1 MSKLH
6 IHVAGA
12 EVAKM
17 FLHHSIPYKSPF
29 FLHHFRTTY
38 THKPASIDQRLAE
51 PFAPEVKTLNYKIRI
66 LLALLVSI
74 LIFHACYGQDG
85 AIVRPQNLAQMTDE
99 AGTILQGRV
108 VSVRMEPHP
117 QLTNLQTVVVTL
129 QVDQVLKGQSAQTYT
144 FRQYTWD
151 YRGTAR
157 RTGYAPGQNLLL
169 LMTKPSQYGLSSPVG
184 LEQGRFQIT
193 ADSQGRLVAANGHGN
208 AGLLANMTADM
219 QKRGIALSRS
229 MSSLVAQPQSG
240 PIALNDLTTLI
251 RQLVG
256 AQQ

>member
-1 MSKLH
+1 
-6 IHVAGA
+6 V
-12 EVAKM
+12 
-17 FLHHSIPYKSPF
+17 
-29 FLHHFRTTY
+29 
-38 THKPASIDQRLAE
+38 
-51 PFAPEVKTLNYKIRI
+51 LNHKIRI
-66 LLALLVSI
+66 VLALI
-74 LIFHACYGQDG
+74 LSTIIFESAHGQEG
-85 AIVRPQNLAQMTDE
+85 AMVRPENLAQMADE
-99 AGTILQGRV
+99 AATILRGRI

-117 QLTNLQTVVVTL
+117 QLTNLQTVLVTL
-129 QVDQVLKGQSAQTYT
+129 QVDQVLKGQPAQTFS

-151 YRGTAR
+151 FRGGAR

-193 ADSQGRLVAANGHGN
+193 ADSQGRLLATNGHGN
-208 AGLLANMTADM
+208 AGLFANMTADI

-240 PIALNDLTTLI
+240 PIPLDDLTTLI

-256 AQQ
+256 AQ

>member
-1 MSKLH
+1 MLSWQ
-6 IHVAGA
+6 
-12 EVAKM
+12 
-17 FLHHSIPYKSPF
+17 SIRYKSSCSF
-29 FLHHFRTTY
+29 QVVSA
-38 THKPASIDQRLAE
+38 THKPDSIAQRLAE
-51 PFAPEVKTLNYKIRI
+51 CFAPEVKTLNYKIRI
-66 LLALLVSI
+66 LVALLFSI
-74 LIFHACYGQDG
+74 VIVHTCYAQDG

-99 AGTILQGRV
+99 AATVVQGRV
-108 VSVRMEPHP
+108 LSVRMEPHP

-129 QVDQVLKGQSAQTYT
+129 QVDQVFKGQSAQTYT
-144 FRQYTWD
+144 FRQYSWD
-151 YRGTAR
+151 YRGAAR

-193 ADSQGRLVAANGHGN
+193 ADSQGQLVAANGHGN
-208 AGLLANMTADM
+208 AGLFANMTADV

-229 MSSLVAQPQSG
+229 MSSLVAQQQSG
-240 PIALNDLTTLI
+240 PISLNDLTTLI

>member
-12 EVAKM
+12 QVAQM
-17 FLHHSIPYKSPF
+17 FSHHAVLSNRVLLPFGFRSAYKACF
-29 FLHHFRTTY
+29 
-38 THKPASIDQRLAE
+38 DRLAT
-51 PFAPEVKTLNYKIRI
+51 PAVRRTGGEVLNHKIRI
-66 LLALLVSI
+66 LGTLVFAI
-74 LIFHACYGQDG
+74 VMFHACYGQDG

-117 QLTNLQTVVVTL
+117 QLSNLQTVVVTL

-208 AGLLANMTADM
+208 AGLFANMTADV

-229 MSSLVAQPQSG
+229 MSSVVA
-240 PIALNDLTTLI
+240 
-251 RQLVG
+251 
-256 AQQ
+256 